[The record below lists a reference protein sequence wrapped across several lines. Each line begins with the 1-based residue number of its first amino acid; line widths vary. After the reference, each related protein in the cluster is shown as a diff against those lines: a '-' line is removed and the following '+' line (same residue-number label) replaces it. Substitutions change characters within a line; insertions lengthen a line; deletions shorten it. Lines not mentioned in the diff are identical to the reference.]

1 MYIRAMSHRVP
12 TYRLGPNFD
21 SKLTDF
27 VAKFISEGFDCFK
40 TEFGGLDDFIRMARA
55 DKSKRDD
62 HRIRRSAKELYL
74 LEAVSFKI
82 YNELNREAFN
92 RAKNTLII
100 IPNCLT
106 LHNADCLKSDDEW
119 GDQCQRCVDHCQAD
133 QICEVADRY
142 GIEVVF
148 SKKKL
153 SEQLEHFEKET
164 GDMAVI
170 GVACLMMLSAG
181 MRRAAEM
188 DIPARGVLLNFTG
201 CDHWNDEEFASEM
214 YLDRLEVILREKYE

>member
-1 MYIRAMSHRVP
+1 MAQRVP
-12 TYRLGPNFD
+12 TYRLGPDFD
-21 SKLTDF
+21 SKLADF
-27 VAKFISEGFDCFK
+27 AAKFIREGFDCFK
-40 TEFGGLDDFIRMARA
+40 AEFSGLESFIAKA
-55 DKSKRDD
+55 NTDNSERDD
-62 HRIRRSAKELYL
+62 HRIRRSAKEMYL
-74 LEAVSFKI
+74 LEAVSFKL
-82 YNELNREAFN
+82 YDELNREAFN

-106 LHNADCLKSDDEW
+106 LHNPDCLKTDDEW
-119 GDQCQRCVDHCQAD
+119 GDICQRCVDHCQAD
-133 QICEVADRY
+133 QICEIADRY
-142 GIEVVF
+142 GIEVLF

-153 SEQLEHFEKET
+153 SDQLEHFEKQS

-188 DIPARGVLLNFTG
+188 DIPARGVLLNYTG

-214 YLDRLEVILREKYE
+214 QIDRLEAILREKYE